1 MQYKLT
7 YDVNSCSKELKRDFN
22 IDSVMSE
29 DDLSFSTLKEFKSYV
44 DLLKEIQN
52 DNSNI
57 TINDIIFRIN
67 QLNYSIYDNTTFCI
81 IKLYCVD
88 DKYIDEDDD
97 RGENVYK
104 YSSTNIDSLIQAY
117 TKAVNSPI

>member
-52 DNSNI
+52 DNSEY
-57 TINDIIFRIN
+57 
-67 QLNYSIYDNTTFCI
+67 NY
-81 IKLYCVD
+81 
-88 DKYIDEDDD
+88 
-97 RGENVYK
+97 
-104 YSSTNIDSLIQAY
+104 Q
-117 TKAVNSPI
+117 